1 MSFEQ
6 GGRRRRGRARPRQ
19 GRVRLVALDMDGTLL
34 DSASRVLPSSVDA
47 LRAALARG
55 VAVCLATGK
64 ARPAA
69 MAAMRTVGLEG
80 ARPPAQRGQLSRM
93 WTIWSA
99 GALLIYIDRK
109 GRLKLHVAC
118 GDRR

>member
-1 MSFEQ
+1 M
-6 GGRRRRGRARPRQ
+6 
-19 GRVRLVALDMDGTLL
+19 RLVALDMDGTLL

-80 ARPPAQRGQLSRM
+80 ARAPAPLQQG
-93 WTIWSA
+93 
-99 GALLIYIDRK
+99 LLT
-109 GRLKLHVAC
+109 
-118 GDRR
+118 

>member
-1 MSFEQ
+1 M
-6 GGRRRRGRARPRQ
+6 
-19 GRVRLVALDMDGTLL
+19 RLVALDMDGTLL

-80 ARPPAQRGQLSRM
+80 ARRPNCSGGSL
-93 WTIWSA
+93 
-99 GALLIYIDRK
+99 DR
-109 GRLKLHVAC
+109 H
-118 GDRR
+118 

>member
-1 MSFEQ
+1 
-6 GGRRRRGRARPRQ
+6 
-19 GRVRLVALDMDGTLL
+19 MDGTLL

-47 LRAALARG
+47 LRAALSRG

-80 ARPPAQRGQLSRM
+80 ARPPVQL
-93 WTIWSA
+93 
-99 GALLIYIDRK
+99 
-109 GRLKLHVAC
+109 GRLHKQTWTVSHAGPFCHVSSKTDA
-118 GDRR
+118 